1 MTAQLRFFEVNLNQN
16 YMNSAYTLQAET
28 PEKALQ
34 LAIDEAKLNKNS
46 SVAIFEVDE
55 KGQLLDYSSGLII
68 I

>member
-1 MTAQLRFFEVNLNQN
+1 MKTQLRFFEVNLNEN

-46 SVAIFEVDE
+46 SVSIFEVDDN
-55 KGQLLDYSSGLII
+55 GNLLDYSSGLII